1 MSSLCGL
8 RPVWL
13 GRATDGENMAGGDAV
28 ARALD
33 GVFAGELIARGAAQY
48 ETARR
53 VWNGMVDRKP
63 AVIAR
68 CAHEGDVVAALR
80 VAREFGLPVAVRGG
94 GHNVAGNAGCDDGV
108 VIDLSTQ
115 KTIHVDPAKQTAR
128 VQPGVLLGELDRA

>member
-33 GVFAGELIARGAAQY
+33 GAFAGELIARGDAQY

-80 VAREFGLPVAVRGG
+80 VARAFGLPVAVRGG
-94 GHNVAGNAGCDDGV
+94 VPQQGCWASLTV
-108 VIDLSTQ
+108 
-115 KTIHVDPAKQTAR
+115 
-128 VQPGVLLGELDRA
+128 